1 MRLLIGVLLLRFRIR
16 MSQDPR
22 SLVTI
27 PSGPIRRVGARIARV
42 LGFEPRGDR
51 AALARAEFTAR
62 QAQSRLREAI
72 DVLPEGIVFLDP
84 QGRYILWN
92 KRYAEIYHRSAD
104 LFAEGRRLED
114 TLRIGVERGDYPE
127 AVGREEAWLA
137 ERIAL
142 MDNPG
147 QRHQQRLAD
156 GRWVMIEE
164 RRTEDGGIIGL
175 RIDITDLK
183 RQADEL
189 EGALERAETA
199 NRAKSR
205 FLANLSH
212 EIRTPLNGVLGMADV
227 LARSPLDPSQREV
240 LANITASA
248 SRLNAVLGDLLDLSR
263 LEAGQIEIR
272 SAPFELAELLDEV
285 VAGRQPAAREKGLA
299 LEVRARLA
307 SGARVMGD
315 AVRLKQVLDHLLDNA
330 IKFTRHG
337 FVELSVTPGSGA
349 HDYRFEV
356 RDSGVGFAPEDAE
369 RLFTGFEQADGSF
382 TRAHGGA
389 GLGLAICRQLAGLM
403 GGRIAADGYPGRGA
417 VFTLDVPLK
426 PVGALGSPR
435 MDRATVGG
443 APRVL
448 AADDN
453 AVNRKLVELIL
464 GTIGAEVV
472 SVENGLEALQALEQ
486 QNFDLVLMDLQMP
499 VMDGL
504 TAIRRIRAWEA
515 AANRPRMPIVVLS
528 ANVMPEHRQASA
540 AAGADDH
547 IAKPVTVE
555 QLASAVLGA
564 VRAESS
570 DAASVA

>member
-1 MRLLIGVLLLRFRIR
+1 LGERF
-16 MSQDPR
+16 
-22 SLVTI
+22 
-27 PSGPIRRVGARIARV
+27 ARA
-42 LGFEPRGDR
+42 LGFEPRADR

-62 QAQSRLREAI
+62 QAERRLREAI

-92 KRYAEIYHRSAD
+92 KRYAAIYHRSAD
-104 LFAEGRRLED
+104 LFAEGRKLAD
-114 TLRIGVERGDYPE
+114 TLRIGVERGDYPD
-127 AVGREEAWLA
+127 AIGREEAWLA

-142 MDNPG
+142 MDSPG

-175 RIDITDLK
+175 RVDITDLK
-183 RQADEL
+183 RQADAL
-189 EGALERAETA
+189 EAALERAETA
-199 NRAKSR
+199 NRAKSE

-227 LARSPLDPSQREV
+227 LARGPLDPSQRDV

-263 LEAGQIEIR
+263 LEAGQIEIEA
-272 SAPFELAELLDEV
+272 APFELAELLDEII
-285 VAGRQPAAREKGLA
+285 AGHQPAARDKGLA
-299 LEVRARLA
+299 LEIRAKLA
-307 SGARVMGD
+307 CGAWVMGD
-315 AVRLKQVLDHLLDNA
+315 AVRLKQILDHLLDNA
-330 IKFTRHG
+330 IKFTGQG
-337 FVELSVTPGSGA
+337 FVELSVIPGTGA

-356 RDSGVGFAPEDAE
+356 RDSGVGFAAQDAE
-369 RLFTGFEQADGSF
+369 RLFARFEQADGSF
-382 TRAHGGA
+382 TRAHGGT
-389 GLGLAICRQLAGLM
+389 GLGLAICRELADLM
-403 GGRIAADGYPGRGA
+403 GGRIGAEGYPGRGA
-417 VFTLDVPLK
+417 VFSFDIPLK
-426 PVGALGSPR
+426 SAEATASPR
-435 MDRATVGG
+435 ADRTAAGG

-464 GTIGAEVV
+464 GTIEAEVV
-472 SVENGLEALQALEQ
+472 SVENGLEAVRALEQ
-486 QNFDLVLMDLQMP
+486 EAFDLVLMDLQMP

-515 AANRPRMPIVVLS
+515 AGKRRPTPIVVLS

-540 AAGADDH
+540 AAGADAH
-547 IAKPVTVE
+547 IAKPVSVE
-555 QLASAVLGA
+555 QLITAVLGI
-564 VRAESS
+564 VQAESPG
-570 DAASVA
+570 AANVA